1 MYFVYGVSRFVLAN
15 SLVIHVKSLGDRRQE
30 LVFIGQF
37 GKDNG
42 SSRKALE
49 EILDSCLLTSQEM
62 KEYEEVAPK
71 GDDALR
77 ALFFPPQ

>member
-1 MYFVYGVSRFVLAN
+1 MLYSAN
-15 SLVIHVKSLGDRRQE
+15 TSLISSVDTVESVAGDRRQE

-37 GKDNG
+37 GKDSG

-49 EILDSCLLTSQEM
+49 EVLDSCLLTPAEM
-62 KEYEEVAPK
+62 VDYETVAPK

-77 ALFFPPQ
+77 ALFFPPNKN

>member
-1 MYFVYGVSRFVLAN
+1 MYVLLRFILAN
-15 SLVIHVKSLGDRRQE
+15 SLVILVKPLGDRRQE